1 MNRYIC
7 RRQYWCCS
15 ARLYKVLISAW
26 LVGERLRFGCNLRL
40 TIRHPT
46 VRFLVGF
53 CVFSCTDFLVQ
64 KELRSF
70 AIKDCV
76 SARRCPGWRPARKS
90 EPRVVVSRKGSTAE
104 GSRLDNFERDLGNL
118 DYTGQRQKGTWQA
131 YRSCPLASAL
141 SKRLAIR
148 RLILR
153 RVEEAVNRWSRVWDL
168 NTNTDTNA
176 EAAIRATTAAA
187 AAETGAL

>member
-1 MNRYIC
+1 M
-7 RRQYWCCS
+7 
-15 ARLYKVLISAW
+15 
-26 LVGERLRFGCNLRL
+26 RFGCNLRL

-64 KELRSF
+64 TLLRSF

-76 SARRCPGWRPARKS
+76 TARRCPGWRPARKS

-118 DYTGQRQKGTWQA
+118 DYTGQRQQGTWQA

-141 SKRLAIR
+141 SKLLAIR
-148 RLILR
+148 RIKLR
-153 RVEEAVNRWSRVWDL
+153 RVEEAVIGCWWSDWDL
-168 NTNTDTNA
+168 NTNSDTNA
-176 EAAIRATTAAA
+176 AAPTRAAATAA
-187 AAETGAL
+187 AAETGTL